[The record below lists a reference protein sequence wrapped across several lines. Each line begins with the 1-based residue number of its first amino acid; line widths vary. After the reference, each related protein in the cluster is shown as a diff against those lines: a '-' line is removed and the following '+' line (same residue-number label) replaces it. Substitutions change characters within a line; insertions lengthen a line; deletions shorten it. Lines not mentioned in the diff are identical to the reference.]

1 MLSRAIYR
9 KLVIERCQVAKLVS
23 FLCDPE
29 FQNLLDQKSGAS
41 RPRSDFA
48 QTKDDNEL
56 PQQIELLNRI
66 RLII

>member
-1 MLSRAIYR
+1 MSDVRLLNLS
-9 KLVIERCQVAKLVS
+9 
-23 FLCDPE
+23 DPE